1 MCYAIFLLHKLLSKF
16 PTYKSTQ
23 IHSTNIKVATWT
35 YNRKPLYLLLSCR
48 HAKILQFHALLTPR
62 CDTRTCKSII
72 VVVGSPHMQLF
83 DSAFIETAPSLETIR
98 VWGYPLTDTLAQKT
112 TYVRPSHADFSS
124 TMPRNSIESQRSAAK
139 SIKSDGDGN
148 FYELELG
155 GGVENAPTTLSP
167 IGDPSLP
174 TPEGPCD
181 GGTQAFL
188 FFGSAFMIEALLWGM
203 FASFFQFTFQS
214 QVSMPNSSYLSSKI

>member
-1 MCYAIFLLHKLLSKF
+1 
-16 PTYKSTQ
+16 
-23 IHSTNIKVATWT
+23 
-35 YNRKPLYLLLSCR
+35 
-48 HAKILQFHALLTPR
+48 
-62 CDTRTCKSII
+62 
-72 VVVGSPHMQLF
+72 MQLF

-98 VWGYPLTDTLAQKT
+98 VWGYPLIDTLVQKI

-139 SIKSDGDGN
+139 STKSDGDGS
-148 FYELELG
+148 FYKLELG
-155 GGVENAPTTLSP
+155 GGVENAPTTPSP

-203 FASFFQFTFQS
+203 FSPSFFNSPFTIKPSCPTSAIFPAKS
-214 QVSMPNSSYLSSKI
+214 SPVASRSEINSLWPYLSLTSYYCFSKLTCAIGMPATFGTFNAFYKKHPNFRDSPFIPVIGALCTVSNPLR